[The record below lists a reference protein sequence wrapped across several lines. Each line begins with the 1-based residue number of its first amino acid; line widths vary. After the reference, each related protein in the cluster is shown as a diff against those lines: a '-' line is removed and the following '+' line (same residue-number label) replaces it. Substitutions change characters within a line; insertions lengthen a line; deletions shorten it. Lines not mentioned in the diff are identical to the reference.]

1 MTRTGL
7 ILAIISAI
15 LVGVLIAVG
24 AVLLYEGNSE
34 SHAVRTSAVSYNGTW
49 TAKGDPKFVAK
60 IQGNNVKIVL
70 ISDDTSGLYWSGTF
84 PAGGETI
91 TSKANIK
98 ELEDSL
104 FGSTSATKTFTV
116 KDDALQFTFE
126 ILGTNRVVTLT
137 K

>member
-24 AVLLYEGNSE
+24 AVVIHESNSKTTP
-34 SHAVRTSAVSYNGTW
+34 VRTSAVSYDGTW
-49 TAKGDPKFVAK
+49 TAKGDPKFVAT
-60 IQGNNVKIVL
+60 IQNNNVKIVL
-70 ISDDTSGLYWSGTF
+70 TSDDTSGLYWSGTF
-84 PAGGETI
+84 PIGGKTI
-91 TSKANIK
+91 TSKAHTK

-116 KDDALQFTFE
+116 KDNALQFTFE
-126 ILGTNRVVTLT
+126 ILGTSRVVTLT